1 MNILWV
7 WFAVAFLP
15 GTLHGTPHVYLLL
28 SLLLSFRVMVEPS
41 SVAEEA
47 LRKITARLKCSVC
60 LDTYTNAKLLPCFH
74 SFCKRCLERLVVQDR
89 NGHTLTCP
97 NCRRTTPLPPAGVS
111 GLQTDFHV
119 EHLLEIR
126 ETLAKLKEPQ
136 KTQCE
141 KCEKYNAT
149 GFCRD
154 CGKFICEKCTEIHE
168 LWKDLSIHNIVTIKA
183 VQKEAANFVLPTKK
197 VMYCPKHLGN
207 MFKIY
212 CETCGELICS
222 D

>member
-97 NCRRTTPLPPAGVS
+97 NCRRTTPLPPAGVL
-111 GLQTDFHV
+111 GLRAADRFPCWAFARDSRDTCQIERT
-119 EHLLEIR
+119 
-126 ETLAKLKEPQ
+126 TKNTMWKMW
-136 KTQCE
+136 KTQC
-141 KCEKYNAT
+141 N
-149 GFCRD
+149 R
-154 CGKFICEKCTEIHE
+154 
-168 LWKDLSIHNIVTIKA
+168 
-183 VQKEAANFVLPTKK
+183 VLPW
-197 VMYCPKHLGN
+197 LR
-207 MFKIY
+207 
-212 CETCGELICS
+212 
-222 D
+222 